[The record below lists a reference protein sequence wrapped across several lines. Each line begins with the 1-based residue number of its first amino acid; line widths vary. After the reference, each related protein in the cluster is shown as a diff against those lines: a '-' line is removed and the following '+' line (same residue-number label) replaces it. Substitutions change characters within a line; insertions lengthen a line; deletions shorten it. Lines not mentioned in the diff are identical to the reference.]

1 MQLFTRMIP
10 KVSPPLPPSFRSMHK
25 PPKETILTKIVL
37 DNGTTSPILDPERPA
52 LVVSS
57 TSWTADEDFS
67 LLITAL
73 DKYQATANVPKL
85 LVIISGVGPLRAQF
99 EDTVAKRV
107 KSGQWTKVAAACIW
121 VEAKDYP
128 VLLGSA
134 DFGVSLHSSSSGRD
148 LPMKVVDMFGCGL
161 PVLAKSFPCIAE
173 LVRDGKNGRVF
184 ETGDELGDQMIVRII
199 IVVNVN

>member
-1 MQLFTRMIP
+1 
-10 KVSPPLPPSFRSMHK
+10 MHK
-25 PPKETILTKIVL
+25 PPQETVLTKIVL
-37 DNGTTSPILDPERPA
+37 DNGTTSPILDPKRPA

-73 DKYQATANVPKL
+73 DKYQATPNVPQL
-85 LVIISGVGPLRAQF
+85 LVIISGVGPLRSQF
-99 EDTVAKRV
+99 EKTVKEREE
-107 KSGQWTKVAAACIW
+107 SGRWTKVAASCIW

-134 DFGVSLHSSSSGRD
+134 DFGVSLHASSSGRD

-184 ETGDELGDQMIVRII
+184 DTGEELGDQM
-199 IVVNVN
+199 VVCLSGSYRPGRH

>member
-1 MQLFTRMIP
+1 
-10 KVSPPLPPSFRSMHK
+10 MHK

-37 DNGTTSPILDPERPA
+37 DNGTTSPIMDPERPA

-73 DKYQATANVPKL
+73 DKYEDTQNVPRL
-85 LVIISGVGPLRAQF
+85 LVIISGVGPLRAHF
-99 EDTVAKRV
+99 EETVGKRV
-107 KSGQWTKVAAACIW
+107 RSGRWTKVAASCIW

-184 ETGDELGDQMIVRII
+184 ETGEELGDQM
-199 IVVNVN
+199 VVSLPNECNEY